1 MIVWLWENLV
11 FLYIIL
17 PFFLKNTQFKEI
29 FNHEGVGVVY
39 SKVRFRSLKL
49 IEFVEK

>member
-1 MIVWLWENLV
+1 MIMGK
-11 FLYIIL
+11 FSIL
-17 PFFLKNTQFKEI
+17 IYHFTFFLKNTQFKEI